1 MLAFQTG
8 GAQSPFI
15 MQQKDVV
22 MTPDWRIEL
31 KGLRAETGAASLL
44 MTMNEKG
51 DVCFQGHAA
60 PSTYFHVSQLAG
72 DAAFDL
78 AGNSMVQFADG
89 NMRRDAAACSCVV
102 QATVPQRQAS
112 EISSNAVSSALSL
125 TEHAAVSSMGGA
137 QLPAVITTAN
147 RVPDAAPVSSS
158 QVKRRQRPQDVASYV
173 GSAIHFLLVVNS
185 GR

>member
-8 GAQSPFI
+8 GAQSPFM

-31 KGLRAETGAASLL
+31 KGLRAETAAASLL

-51 DVCFQGHAA
+51 EVCFQGHAA

-78 AGNSMVQFADG
+78 VGTSMVRFADG
-89 NMRRDAAACSCVV
+89 SMRRDAATCSCMA
-102 QATVPQRQAS
+102 QATVPQRQAT
-112 EISSNAVSSALSL
+112 EILSNTVSPAVPL
-125 TEHAAVSSMGGA
+125 TEHAAASSMGGA

-147 RVPDAAPVSSS
+147 RVSDAAPVSSS
-158 QVKRRQRPQDVASYV
+158 QVKRRQRPQDVAGYV
-173 GSAIHFLLVVNS
+173 GSAIHFLF